1 MREENFPPNFRREVL
16 RSVPYVLFEERPS
29 KVDGEDPTGY
39 GEQYRSFVGGRQ
51 PSELPK
57 GAADCTQDRKGE
69 EIFKTAFFTVSIL
82 SVDIGQVCS
91 ASYFFRKSTSAST
104 PSLGMAL

>member
-1 MREENFPPNFRREVL
+1 MREENFPPKIRREVL

-29 KVDGEDPTGY
+29 KVDDDDPTGY

-57 GAADCTQDRKGE
+57 GAADRTQDRKGE
-69 EIFKTAFFTVSIL
+69 EDL
-82 SVDIGQVCS
+82 
-91 ASYFFRKSTSAST
+91 
-104 PSLGMAL
+104 